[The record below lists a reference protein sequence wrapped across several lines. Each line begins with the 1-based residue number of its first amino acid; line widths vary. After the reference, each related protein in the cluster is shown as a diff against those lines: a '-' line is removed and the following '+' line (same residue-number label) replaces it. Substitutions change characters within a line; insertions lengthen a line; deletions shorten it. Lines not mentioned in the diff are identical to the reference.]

1 MTRFRK
7 LCSDQSGSAAIE
19 FIVAVPVLVS
29 MLWGIFQ
36 FAVLLQA
43 NAGMQHA
50 LGEAARYAT
59 VYPTPSDTQ
68 IQAKITSSKFG
79 VGSGTWDTPVITT
92 DSTTQTK
99 TLTVTYH
106 QPLDFLFLPG
116 PTVDLTA
123 NKVVYLAT

>member
-1 MTRFRK
+1 MTRCRN
-7 LCSDQSGSAAIE
+7 LGSDQSGSAAIE
-19 FIVAVPVLVS
+19 FVVAVPVLVL
-29 MLWGIFQ
+29 MIWGIFQ

-68 IQAKITSSKFG
+68 IQAKITTSKFG
-79 VGSGTWDTPVITT
+79 VGSGTWDTPVIAT
-92 DSTTQTK
+92 DSTAQTK

-106 QPLDFLFLPG
+106 QPLDFLFVPG